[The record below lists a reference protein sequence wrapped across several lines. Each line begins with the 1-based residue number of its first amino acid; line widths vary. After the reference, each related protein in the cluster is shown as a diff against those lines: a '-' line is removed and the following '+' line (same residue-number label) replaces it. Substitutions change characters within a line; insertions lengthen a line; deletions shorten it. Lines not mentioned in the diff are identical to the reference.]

1 MNCPNCGRELAE
13 GEVCNC
19 MTNEVFPNAAPIAE
33 PTVTAP
39 PVAEAPAEAPAFTT
53 PQPPVQPE
61 APAYT
66 APQQPQGA
74 YVPPVYGAAPNAY
87 QSPTYGD
94 PNAAYQQ
101 PYYAPVAEVPA
112 RTDYPEGYKIKR
124 KYVAVLLGLWLGAFG
139 IHNFYL
145 GNQSKAIAQLLL
157 STVGSLL
164 FFIGPVAASVW
175 AMVETV
181 QILTESIDKDANG
194 FKIQT
199 FEEALVKTRMEAE
212 RKAKEEEN
220 K

>member
-19 MTNEVFPNAAPIAE
+19 MTNEVFPDAAPIGE
-33 PTVTAP
+33 PQIV
-39 PVAEAPAEAPAFTT
+39 
-53 PQPPVQPE
+53 E

-66 APQQPQGA
+66 APQPPVQQPEAPVYTAPQQQDP
-74 YVPPVYGAAPNAY
+74 YTPPVYGAAPGAAY
-87 QSPTYGD
+87 QPPVYGD

-101 PYYAPVAEVPA
+101 PYYAPVVDPPA

-124 KYVAVLLGLWLGAFG
+124 KYVAVLLGFWLGAFG

-164 FFIGPVAASVW
+164 FFIGPVAAAVW
-175 AMVETV
+175 SLVETV